1 MRIKHMA
8 NIITSCRILGSIL
21 LLFFPAFSSW
31 FYILYL
37 FCGFTDMIDG
47 SIARKTNSSSKF
59 GARLDTAADFI
70 FVVACLVKLLPT
82 MQIPSWLWIWI
93 AVIAAIKI
101 INVVSGFVCKKRFVV
116 EHTIMNKVT
125 GLLLFML
132 PLTLAFIDLKYS
144 ATVICCIATF
154 AALQEGHFIRKGREI
169 A

>member
-8 NIITSCRILGSIL
+8 NIITGCRILGSIL

-70 FVVACLVKLLPT
+70 FVVVCLVKLLPT
-82 MQIPSWLWIWI
+82 IQIPSWLWIWI
-93 AVIAAIKI
+93 AVIAVIQI
-101 INVVSGFVCKKRFVV
+101 FNMVSGFVCKKRFVV
-116 EHTIMNKVT
+116 EHTVINKVT
-125 GLLLFML
+125 GLLLFLL

-154 AALQEGHFIRKGREI
+154 AALQEGHFIKTGREI
-169 A
+169 T

>member
-8 NIITSCRILGSIL
+8 NIITGCRVLGSIL

-59 GARLDTAADFI
+59 GARLDSVADFV

-93 AVIAAIKI
+93 AVIAVIKI

-154 AALQEGHFIRKGREI
+154 AALQEGHFIRTGREI

>member
-93 AVIAAIKI
+93 AVIAVIKI
-101 INVVSGFVCKKRFVV
+101 INMVSGFVCKKRFVV
-116 EHTIMNKVT
+116 EHTVINKVK
-125 GLLLFML
+125 GALLFLL
-132 PLTLAFIDLKYS
+132 PLTLSFIELKYS
-144 ATVICCIATF
+144 AMVVCCIATF
-154 AALQEGHFIRKGREI
+154 AALQEGHFIRTGREI

>member
-8 NIITSCRILGSIL
+8 NIITGCRILGSII

-37 FCGFTDMIDG
+37 LCGFTDMIDG

-70 FVVACLVKLLPT
+70 FVVVCLVKLLPT
-82 MQIPSWLWIWI
+82 IQIPSWLWIWI
-93 AVIAAIKI
+93 AVIAVIKI
-101 INVVSGFVCKKRFVV
+101 FNMVSGFVCKKRFVV
-116 EHTIMNKVT
+116 EHTVINKVT
-125 GLLLFML
+125 GLLLFLL

-154 AALQEGHFIRKGREI
+154 AALQEGHFIETGREI
-169 A
+169 T

>member
-37 FCGFTDMIDG
+37 LCGFTDMIDG

-93 AVIAAIKI
+93 AVIAVIKI
-101 INVVSGFVCKKRFVV
+101 INMVSGFVCKKRFVV
-116 EHTIMNKVT
+116 EHTVINKVT
-125 GLLLFML
+125 GALLFLL
-132 PLTLAFIDLKYS
+132 PLTLSFIELKYS
-144 ATVICCIATF
+144 AIVVCCIATF
-154 AALQEGHFIRKGREI
+154 AALQEGHFIRTGREI